1 MIGAFARILVGFVA
15 ACLAAGFTKVSFIIP
30 PTSVFGAGDDVVSGF
45 VTLSLLAATHIAVFS
60 AAFALIAVAVGELQ
74 SQRSWMFYA
83 AAGVAIAL
91 AGFIALLNSQAE
103 GDPSIIN
110 NFALTAFLTAG
121 FVGGLAYWLIAGRFA
136 GSREEPDFAKP
147 APGQETDLVAASP
160 APERST
166 AV

>member
-1 MIGAFARILVGFVA
+1 MIGAFARIIVGFVA

-30 PTSVFGAGDDVVSGF
+30 PAGLVGASDDAVSGF
-45 VTLSLLAATHIAVFS
+45 VTLALLTATHIAVFA
-60 AAFALIAVAVGELQ
+60 AAFALLAVAIGELQ
-74 SQRSWMFYA
+74 SHRSWMFYA
-83 AAGVAIAL
+83 AAGIAIAL
-91 AGFIALLNSQAE
+91 AGFIALLNSQPE

-121 FVGGLAYWLIAGRFA
+121 FVGGLVYWLLAGRFA

-147 APGQETDLVAASP
+147 APGHEDDSVTVSP

-166 AV
+166 AI